1 MRFPLLSTLRQM
13 TVFFLFLLVL
23 GVGWSLYAFFGPP
36 GEEAAPFLLTV
47 SHGTPF
53 RQVIQT
59 LARKGAVS
67 SPETVIFWSD
77 ILGLARSIREG
88 EYEIIPGNRPYRILW
103 DLVAGQKYYRK
114 LTVPEGFTIAQ
125 VAARMTRLG
134 VGTIDE
140 NLALMSDRDFLR
152 QLEVPSTSLEGY
164 LFPNTYYF
172 SKGSTSRE
180 VLSMMVS
187 RFWRVM
193 VPDWQSRLRE
203 RGLTVNQG
211 VTLAS
216 IIQKEAGSSKEMPLI
231 AGVFL
236 NRLHNGMKLQSD
248 PTILYLLPHRHH
260 LKAGDLKIDSLY
272 NTYLHEGLPPTPIDN
287 PGAQALQAVV
297 FAKDVPYLYFVSDGH
312 GSPSIFSRTLPEHD
326 RAIRRILRDKRGSS
340 PETDSQ

>member
-1 MRFPLLSTLRQM
+1 MSFLRRM
-13 TVFFLFLLVL
+13 TILALFLLVI
-23 GVGWSLYAFFGPP
+23 GMGWSLYAFFGRP
-36 GEEAAPFLLTV
+36 EEDASPFLLKV
-47 SHGTPF
+47 SHGVPF

-59 LARKGAVS
+59 LARKGGISA
-67 SPETVIFWSD
+67 PETVIFWSD

-88 EYEIIPGNRPYRILW
+88 EYEISPEDRPYRILW

-114 LTVPEGFTIAQ
+114 LTVPEGFTISQ
-125 VAARMTRLG
+125 VAARMTHLG
-134 VGTIDE
+134 IGSMDE
-140 NLALMSDRDFLR
+140 NLALMSDEAFLR
-152 QLEVPSTSLEGY
+152 QLRIPSTSLEGY

-180 VLSMMVS
+180 VLAMMVS

-193 VPDWQSRLRE
+193 TPDWQSRLSG

-216 IIQKEAGSSKEMPLI
+216 IVQKEAGTLGEMPLI

-236 NRLHNGMKLQSD
+236 NRLREGMKLQSD

-260 LKAGDLKIDSLY
+260 LKAGDLRIDSAY

-287 PGAQALQAVV
+287 PGAEALRAVV

-326 RAIRRILRDKRGSS
+326 QAIRRILREKRML
-340 PETDSQ
+340 PLETDSQ